1 MFCKNFSLKIDRLK
15 MLFHWKRLKYFI
27 HISFRREERLRIN
40 RALPIFPDH
49 NFIGQEPGTFGRLGI
64 PGNLENC
71 QYPEI
76 CLRFSPEKSRRVDVI
91 FPTDVPKLDASEL
104 LLCCSY
110 NGPSINEVTA
120 LRWRRSRIL

>member
-1 MFCKNFSLKIDRLK
+1 

-49 NFIGQEPGTFGRLGI
+49 HFIGQEPGTFGRLGI
-64 PGNLENC
+64 PGNLENS

-76 CLRFSPEKSRRVDVI
+76 CLRFSPEESRRVDVI
-91 FPTDVPKLDASEL
+91 FPTNVPKLDASEL
-104 LLCCSY
+104 LLRCSY

-120 LRWRRSRIL
+120 LRWRGSMIL